1 MGVVTPGR
9 PEGKCCCMLIQVIV
23 GTHFA
28 VITCFNVARGWV
40 NKGLVYI
47 MHEPKAS
54 VLCKRDLY

>member
-28 VITCFNVARGWV
+28 VITCFNVARGRV
-40 NKGLVYI
+40 NKG
-47 MHEPKAS
+47 
-54 VLCKRDLY
+54 